1 MKTRRTYQ
9 SILTVGILLTI
20 GLVATQAQAALISG
34 EVIYSGNQTGTIH
47 ITASATN
54 TAIAPT
60 NGLVAYYPFNGNAND
75 ESGNGHTGV
84 VHGADLTTNGWSGS
98 AYDFG
103 SELDYIEA
111 ADSSSLDVTN
121 ALTLSAWINLD
132 SLPGS
137 NNRGIVSKYA
147 FSGGNRSYALV
158 YAANPNTYRFVVSQD
173 GITNRTLEGIT
184 TFETDRWYHICGVFE
199 PNESMKIYVD
209 GKLDAEITND
219 IPSHIANTATPLWI
233 GVQYALED
241 WLSFDGQI
249 DEVRVYNRVLSSTEV
264 AQLNGIHSVQTAVAG
279 AYSITNLPIPADY
292 VVTAFMDSNSNGV
305 QDVTEA
311 SGSYSNNPVYVSN
324 DVTGVDIELTDP
336 DLPPSNTVASISGE
350 VIYSGSQTGTIHI
363 TASATTTVTGS
374 VEIAVAGAY
383 SITNLPIPADYVVTA
398 FMDSNSNGV
407 QDVTEASG
415 SYSNNPVYVSN
426 DVTGVDIELTD
437 PDLPPSNTVASIS
450 GEVTYSGSQTGII
463 HIVASA
469 ENTATAPTN
478 GLVAYYPFNG
488 NANDESGNGN
498 TGIVHGAVLTI
509 DRFSQTNNAYAFD
522 GNDYINVGQLG
533 LDTGVGLTLSGWCRL
548 DDKSLRQAFI
558 GALSRDPWNRHYAGL
573 RNSSYWC
580 GAGDTQVY
588 SNSASAIKDNEWF
601 HFVLTMDGS
610 TAKYYINGQ
619 EIESTSY
626 TQQGVSDVNTYI
638 GSVNEEGIG
647 YLYPIVGVMD
657 EVCIYDRPLLPVEI
671 RQLCGIHCA
680 EIATPGAYS
689 ITNLPVPADY
699 IVTAFMDSNSNGV
712 QDVTEAS
719 GSYSN
724 NPVYVSNNVAGV
736 DILLEDPVPSGDGLI
751 LHYTFDEDDGD
762 VVIDQSGNNHTGL
775 VNGATW
781 ITNGF
786 FDGAYEFDGEN
797 DRIQVP
803 NDASLNPTVFTV
815 SAWAT
820 TYVATNEG
828 HMHQAGIFGKHR
840 VGDESNYYWMCQH
853 EDELRATMKGSHA
866 ESNVT
871 IFANVSPLY
880 GAWALTTLTYDGEI
894 AKLYVNGTET
904 DTMLIS
910 NYVGNA
916 YDLLI
921 GAGEFSAL
929 WQPQR
934 WWDGMIDD
942 FRMYDRALGSSEVS
956 NLFAEGGSGAYWL
969 DTEAT
974 AGGTVDVGDGWYSGG
989 TSVTVTATAS
999 NGYVFSGWT
1008 GDVPVGNESDNP
1020 LNVVMDQPRD
1030 ITALFSEHLSASIS
1044 GMISYSGAQTGI
1056 ICVAASAA
1064 STATAPT
1071 NGLVAYYPFNGN
1083 ANDESGNGNTGV
1095 VHGADLTTNG
1105 WSGSAYDFGSELDY
1119 IEAADSSSLDVTNA
1133 LTLSAW
1139 INLDSLPG
1147 SNNRGIVSKYAFS
1160 GGNRSYA
1167 LVYAANPN
1175 TYRFVVSQDGIT
1187 NRTLEGITTFE
1198 TDRWYHIC
1206 GVFEPNESMKI
1217 YVDGKLDAEITN
1229 DIPSHIANTATPL
1242 WIGVQY
1248 ALEDWLSFD
1257 GQIDEVR
1264 VYNRVLSST
1273 EVAQLNGI
1281 HSVQTAVAG
1290 AYSITNL
1297 PIPADYVVTAF
1308 MDSNSNGVQDVT
1320 EASGSYSNNPVYVSN
1335 DVTGVDIELTD
1346 PDLPPSNTVASI
1358 SGTVTYSGVQTGTIH
1373 ITASAAP
1380 TNGLV
1385 AYYPFNGNANDE
1397 SGNGNTG
1404 VVHGADLTTN
1414 GWSGSA
1420 YDFGSEL
1427 DYIEAADSSSLDVT
1441 NALTLSAW
1449 INLDSLPGSNNRG
1462 IVSKYAFS
1470 GGNRSYALV
1479 YAANPNTYRFVVSQD
1494 GITNRTLEG
1503 ITTFETDRWYH
1514 ICGVFEPNESMK
1526 IYVDG
1531 KLDAEITNDIPS
1543 HIANT
1548 ATPLWIGV
1556 QYALEDWLSFDGQI
1570 DEVRVYNRVLSS
1582 TEVAQLNGIH
1592 SVQTAV
1598 AGAYSITNLP
1608 IPDDYVVSAF
1618 MDTNGNGVWDGWEP
1632 KGAYPF
1638 NPVYLTNDVIGVDIL
1653 LSETISGDSDNDGI
1667 SDIRELQQGSD
1678 PGNPDSF
1685 PPVRTDFDGDGN
1697 TDLGCYDAAGIPGVV
1712 PPGTWYFMIS
1722 GDGFRVDQFGYAG
1735 TIPVVGDFDGDGVG
1749 DYGCY
1754 DPAGIPGVVDA
1765 GGWYF
1770 MKSTEGFDASVN
1782 FGYVGTVPVVGDFD
1796 GDGTDDYGCY
1806 DANGVFGFVD
1816 PGAWYFMTSSNGF
1829 LTDSFG
1835 YAGTVPVAGDFDG
1848 DGIDDYG
1855 CYDAVGIP
1863 GVVPPGQWY
1872 IMKSRDGFDASVR
1885 FGYEGTVPVV
1895 GDFDGDGIDDYGCYD
1910 AVGIPGVAS
1919 PGSWYFL
1926 KSADGFDDS
1935 VSFGYKGTVPIVG
1948 DYDKDGIDDYG
1959 CFDAAGIPGFVD
1971 PGSWYLM
1978 KSTDGFDTETFGYD
1992 GTVPLGGMPV
2002 E

>member
-20 GLVATQAQAALISG
+20 GLVATQAQTASISG
-34 EVIYSGNQTGTIH
+34 EVIYSGSQTGTIH
-47 ITASATN
+47 ITASAAS
-54 TAIAPT
+54 TATAPT

-75 ESGNGHTGV
+75 ESGSGNTGV
-84 VHGADLTTNGWSGS
+84 VHGPDLTTNGWSGS

-132 SLPGS
+132 SLPGA
-137 NNRGIVSKYA
+137 NNRGIVSKY
-147 FSGGNRSYALV
+147 SMEGERGYSLS
-158 YAANPNTYRFVVSQD
+158 YAANPNTFKFYISANGESAQSVEGKTV
-173 GITNRTLEGIT
+173 LETG
-184 TFETDRWYHICGVFE
+184 RWYHLCGVFKPE
-199 PNESMKIYVD
+199 HSMRIYVD
-209 GKLDAEITND
+209 GQLDGERTND
-219 IPSHIANTATPLWI
+219 VPSHIFNNTTPLWI
-233 GVQYALED
+233 GVVSYLED

-588 SNSASAIKDNEWF
+588 SNSALAIKDNEWF

-619 EIESTSY
+619 QIDSTSY
-626 TQQGVSDVNTYI
+626 TQQGVCDVNTYI

-689 ITNLPVPADY
+689 ITNLPVPA
-699 IVTAFMDSNSNGV
+699 
-712 QDVTEAS
+712 
-719 GSYSN
+719 
-724 NPVYVSNNVAGV
+724 
-736 DILLEDPVPSGDGLI
+736 
-751 LHYTFDEDDGD
+751 
-762 VVIDQSGNNHTGL
+762 
-775 VNGATW
+775 
-781 ITNGF
+781 
-786 FDGAYEFDGEN
+786 
-797 DRIQVP
+797 
-803 NDASLNPTVFTV
+803 
-815 SAWAT
+815 
-820 TYVATNEG
+820 
-828 HMHQAGIFGKHR
+828 
-840 VGDESNYYWMCQH
+840 
-853 EDELRATMKGSHA
+853 
-866 ESNVT
+866 
-871 IFANVSPLY
+871 
-880 GAWALTTLTYDGEI
+880 
-894 AKLYVNGTET
+894 
-904 DTMLIS
+904 
-910 NYVGNA
+910 NYVV
-916 YDLLI
+916 
-921 GAGEFSAL
+921 GAFL
-929 WQPQR
+929 
-934 WWDGMIDD
+934 
-942 FRMYDRALGSSEVS
+942 
-956 NLFAEGGSGAYWL
+956 
-969 DTEAT
+969 
-974 AGGTVDVGDGWYSGG
+974 
-989 TSVTVTATAS
+989 
-999 NGYVFSGWT
+999 
-1008 GDVPVGNESDNP
+1008 
-1020 LNVVMDQPRD
+1020 
-1030 ITALFSEHLSASIS
+1030 
-1044 GMISYSGAQTGI
+1044 
-1056 ICVAASAA
+1056 
-1064 STATAPT
+1064 
-1071 NGLVAYYPFNGN
+1071 
-1083 ANDESGNGNTGV
+1083 
-1095 VHGADLTTNG
+1095 
-1105 WSGSAYDFGSELDY
+1105 
-1119 IEAADSSSLDVTNA
+1119 
-1133 LTLSAW
+1133 
-1139 INLDSLPG
+1139 
-1147 SNNRGIVSKYAFS
+1147 
-1160 GGNRSYA
+1160 
-1167 LVYAANPN
+1167 
-1175 TYRFVVSQDGIT
+1175 
-1187 NRTLEGITTFE
+1187 
-1198 TDRWYHIC
+1198 
-1206 GVFEPNESMKI
+1206 
-1217 YVDGKLDAEITN
+1217 
-1229 DIPSHIANTATPL
+1229 
-1242 WIGVQY
+1242 
-1248 ALEDWLSFD
+1248 
-1257 GQIDEVR
+1257 
-1264 VYNRVLSST
+1264 
-1273 EVAQLNGI
+1273 
-1281 HSVQTAVAG
+1281 
-1290 AYSITNL
+1290 
-1297 PIPADYVVTAF
+1297 
-1308 MDSNSNGVQDVT
+1308 
-1320 EASGSYSNNPVYVSN
+1320 
-1335 DVTGVDIELTD
+1335 
-1346 PDLPPSNTVASI
+1346 
-1358 SGTVTYSGVQTGTIH
+1358 
-1373 ITASAAP
+1373 
-1380 TNGLV
+1380 
-1385 AYYPFNGNANDE
+1385 
-1397 SGNGNTG
+1397 
-1404 VVHGADLTTN
+1404 
-1414 GWSGSA
+1414 
-1420 YDFGSEL
+1420 
-1427 DYIEAADSSSLDVT
+1427 
-1441 NALTLSAW
+1441 
-1449 INLDSLPGSNNRG
+1449 
-1462 IVSKYAFS
+1462 
-1470 GGNRSYALV
+1470 
-1479 YAANPNTYRFVVSQD
+1479 
-1494 GITNRTLEG
+1494 
-1503 ITTFETDRWYH
+1503 
-1514 ICGVFEPNESMK
+1514 
-1526 IYVDG
+1526 
-1531 KLDAEITNDIPS
+1531 
-1543 HIANT
+1543 
-1548 ATPLWIGV
+1548 
-1556 QYALEDWLSFDGQI
+1556 
-1570 DEVRVYNRVLSS
+1570 
-1582 TEVAQLNGIH
+1582 
-1592 SVQTAV
+1592 
-1598 AGAYSITNLP
+1598 
-1608 IPDDYVVSAF
+1608 
-1618 MDTNGNGVWDGWEP
+1618 DTNGNGVWDGWEP

-1638 NPVYLTNDVIGVDIL
+1638 NPVYLTNDVTGVDIL

-1667 SDIRELQQGSD
+1667 SDDLELRQGTD